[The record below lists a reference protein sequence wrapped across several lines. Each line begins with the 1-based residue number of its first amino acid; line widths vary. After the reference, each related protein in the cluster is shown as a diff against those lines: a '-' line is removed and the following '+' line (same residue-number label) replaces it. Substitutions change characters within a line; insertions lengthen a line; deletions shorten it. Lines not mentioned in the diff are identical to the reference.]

1 MNRLLRGGLERMEML
16 LLQVGQFPD
25 VMPFAGGEDDE

>member
-16 LLQVGQFPD
+16 LLQVGQFSD
-25 VMPFAGGEDDE
+25 VMPFAGSEDDE